1 MKLASFETAVL
12 QTPRSR
18 SAVHRAGPLL
28 VALCLAGL
36 TACGGSD
43 SESSTASSAAAPVA
57 GAAEPGRAG
66 GTDEALPGDGTTDGT
81 TPDGL
86 TTDGSAPG
94 PGTLVAGRVGAA
106 AAAVVRTGSLEVVVD
121 DVAAAAEAASR
132 LVRDGGG
139 QVESDERSRAGGS
152 EQAVL
157 RLRVVP
163 AEFDATVAGL
173 ADLGE
178 ELARGLSS
186 TDVTEQVVDLDSRLA
201 TQRASVERVR
211 ALLGEADT
219 LGEVVQVEGE
229 LTRRTAELE
238 SLQARRAALGEQVAL
253 GSVEL
258 RLTAS
263 DDAPA
268 AAGGALGFGDGLR
281 EGWDAM
287 RAVGRAAGVALGA
300 VLPFSPLLLL
310 VGAFAWRAR
319 RRTTASPV

>member
-1 MKLASFETAVL
+1 MKLASFQTAVL
-12 QTPRSR
+12 QTPRTR
-18 SAVHRAGPLL
+18 SAVRRAGPLL

-43 SESSTASSAAAPVA
+43 SESSTASSAPAPVA
-57 GAAEPGRAG
+57 GAVEPGRAG
-66 GTDEALPGDGTTDGT
+66 GADEALPGDG

-86 TTDGSAPG
+86 TTDGSGPG
-94 PGTLVAGRVGAA
+94 PGTLLAGRVGAA

-132 LVRDGGG
+132 LIRDGGG

-178 ELARGLSS
+178 ERARALSS

-211 ALLGEADT
+211 TLLGEADT

-281 EGWDAM
+281 EGWDAL
-287 RAVGRAAGVALGA
+287 RAAGRAAGVALGA
-300 VLPFSPLLLL
+300 LLPFSPLLLL